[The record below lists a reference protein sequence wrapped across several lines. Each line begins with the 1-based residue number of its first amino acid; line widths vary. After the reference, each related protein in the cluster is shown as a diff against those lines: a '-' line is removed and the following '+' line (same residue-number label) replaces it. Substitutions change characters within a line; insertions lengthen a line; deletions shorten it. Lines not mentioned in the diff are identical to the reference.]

1 MIFQTILNNRKR
13 LVLLFRNRRK
23 KFLKEKF
30 LYSQKPQVAGP
41 REGFVETLA
50 INTSLLRRK
59 IKSPALKMQS
69 MKIGRY
75 TNTHVVI
82 AYVEGITNQTLIE
95 EVKNRLQLIEI
106 DSVLESGYIE

>member
-1 MIFQTILNNRKR
+1 
-13 LVLLFRNRRK
+13 
-23 KFLKEKF
+23 
-30 LYSQKPQVAGP
+30 
-41 REGFVETLA
+41 
-50 INTSLLRRK
+50 
-59 IKSPALKMQS
+59 